1 MIAVGEIRTEEQVR
15 FLIDND
21 HVDLAGIGRGL
32 LTDPEFANHVL
43 RSEPV
48 NLCHSFKNCFWFTDH
63 TKCLARQS
71 ILG

>member
-1 MIAVGEIRTEEQVR
+1 
-15 FLIDND
+15 
-21 HVDLAGIGRGL
+21 
-32 LTDPEFANHVL
+32 VL